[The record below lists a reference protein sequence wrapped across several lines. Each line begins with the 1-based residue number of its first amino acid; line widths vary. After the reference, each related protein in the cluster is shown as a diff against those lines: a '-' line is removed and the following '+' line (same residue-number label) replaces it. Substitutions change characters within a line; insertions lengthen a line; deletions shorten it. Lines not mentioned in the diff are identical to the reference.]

1 MRAAPEPGRPGVIG
15 FLRGYA
21 TAGPQGTTMNK
32 YAGKFALILGL
43 TLLGLYAVIPPKEK
57 LKTGIDLS
65 GGTILVYEV
74 RKAVTAG
81 GTVSLDELITALKR
95 RVNPEG
101 VEDIAIRKVGNNR
114 IEIVLPKKS
123 AEEVEEVKRKLTNVG
138 SLEFRI
144 LANRKHDG
152 GVVDRAL
159 GPNGFTKPP
168 SKYRWAMIGE
178 TISGSNP
185 ATDAQKTILTD
196 PAQRWVKN
204 AYTGR
209 SVFLTGKNTAG
220 VEQVDVEIPI
230 EGNTIN
236 ALRLGKPHEL
246 ASITSYRIDFNPSK
260 IRAPEP
266 DRAQPEEPIV
276 REEKVAPG
284 HVVRYVL
291 YKVDRQEVT
300 GKLLAKAEAQQDD
313 HYQPAVGFTFN
324 RQGGRK
330 FGILTSEHLPEE
342 NGNFKYRLAILLD
355 GIVQSA
361 PSINSEIRDSGIIEG
376 GSSGFSA
383 KELDFLITVLRSG
396 SLPASL
402 NPEPL
407 QEESVGPTLGDDTI
421 AKGIR
426 AIIISMI
433 VVPLFMIVYYRF
445 AGVVAVVAL
454 LLNILLLIASM
465 AVLHASF
472 TLPGLAGLALT
483 IGMAVDVNVL
493 IFERMREEAE
503 RGASLAQQ
511 IRNGFNRAWVTIFDS
526 HVTIFLSGLV
536 LYSVGTDE
544 VKGFALTLIIG
555 MIWNLF
561 TAVYVSRVI
570 FEFWYAQG
578 WLKRITMLKLM
589 DKTNIDFIAPRRA
602 CMTVSALLIVLGLM
616 ATAARGVGMYNIDF
630 TGGTLVTI
638 RLNDKAP
645 EVANLSD
652 AARTTFVREKARELP
667 DVTVESLSVGGEK
680 SGERYNIRTT
690 EQKIEKV
697 KKAVLDSF
705 GPALQRVE
713 MTVGPPTAIAAIA
726 ATTPAEPA
734 KADSKAKD
742 EPKVDA
748 VDRFAGGRQYEQ
760 KFNLPQSASQIAASF
775 RNVLQE
781 AGINNAETR
790 FEVVNPRA
798 TPGNTSVADSDTLIL
813 RTNLEPDV
821 AQVQF
826 AKLASTLRNDRNL
839 LFERSETFGST
850 VAGETR
856 TLAVVATIASWLII
870 AVYLWF
876 RFKSL
881 VYGLAAIIAVVHD
894 VLITLGAIAVTYWL
908 SRIPGVSQALLLEPF
923 KIDLPMIAAFL
934 TLIGFSVN
942 DTIVIFD
949 RIRELKGKTPHL
961 TGQMIN
967 DAVNQTLSRTIL
979 TSLTA
984 WLVVVILYLF
994 GGEGLHGFA
1003 FSLVVG
1009 FLSGTY
1015 STIYIASPIL
1025 IDWDKR
1031 AVEHPI
1037 KGKVLVGSR

>member
-1 MRAAPEPGRPGVIG
+1 MKKFG
-15 FLRGYA
+15 
-21 TAGPQGTTMNK
+21 
-32 YAGKFALILGL
+32 GKFALIIGL
-43 TLLGLYAVIPPKEK
+43 TLLGLISIWPPREK

-74 RKAVTAG
+74 NSGNTAAG
-81 GTVSLDELITALKR
+81 SVNLGDLITALKR
-95 RVNPEG
+95 RLNPEG
-101 VEDIAIRKVGNNR
+101 VEDMAIRQVGNNR

-123 AEEVEEVKRKLTNVG
+123 ADEVEEVKRKITNVG

-144 LANRKHDG
+144 LANHKHDSLAIG
-152 GVVDRAL
+152 RAMSRDGL
-159 GPNGFTKPP
+159 HRPP
-168 SKYRWAMIGE
+168 QKYLWAKLGE
-178 TISGSNP
+178 TITGSNP
-185 ATDAQKTILTD
+185 TTDSRNLTIQD
-196 PAQRWVKN
+196 PSQRWVKN
-204 AYTGR
+204 AYAGR
-209 SVFLTGKNTAG
+209 TVWLKGKSSAG
-220 VEQVDVEIPI
+220 LEQPEEAFTV

-236 ALRLGKPHEL
+236 SLTLKSPHKFSSL
-246 ASITSYRIDFNPSK
+246 TSYRIEYNPSR
-260 IRAPEP
+260 ITAGDP
-266 DRAQPEEPIV
+266 DNPRQMDPIV
-276 REEKVAPG
+276 REEKVSPG
-284 HVVRYVL
+284 HTERYVL
-291 YKVDRQEVT
+291 YKVDRQNVT
-300 GKLLAKAEAQQDD
+300 GKELAKAEVKEDD
-313 HYQPAVGFTFN
+313 HFQPAVGFVFN
-324 RQGGRK
+324 RVGGRK
-330 FGILTSEHLPEE
+330 FGQLTSEHLPEE
-342 NGNFKYRLAILLD
+342 GGSFRYQLAILLD
-355 GIVQSA
+355 GVVQSA

-376 GSSGFSA
+376 GSGGFSP

-407 QEESVGPTLGDDTI
+407 QEENVGPTLGEDTI
-421 AKGIR
+421 SKGIT
-426 AIIISMI
+426 AIIISLI
-433 VVPLFMIVYYRF
+433 VVPVFMIVYYRF

-454 LLNILLLIASM
+454 VLNLLLLIASM
-465 AVLHASF
+465 AFLQASF

-503 RGASLAQQ
+503 RGASMAQQ

-536 LYSVGTDE
+536 LYTVGTDE

-570 FEFWYAQG
+570 FEFWYDQG
-578 WLKRITMLKLM
+578 WLKKVTMLKLM
-589 DKTNIDFIAPRRA
+589 DKTNIDFIGPRKA
-602 CMTVSALLIVLGLM
+602 CMTVSLILIALGLI
-616 ATAARGVGMYNIDF
+616 ATAARGRGMYNIDF

-638 RLNDKAP
+638 RLDENDPAIKG
-645 EVANLSD
+645 LSD
-652 AARTTFVREKARELP
+652 SARTTFVREKASQLP
-667 DVTVESLSVGGEK
+667 DVTVESLSVGGDK

-697 KKAVLDSF
+697 KLTVLESF
-705 GPALQRVE
+705 GNALQRVV
-713 MTVGPPTAIAAIA
+713 MKAGAAVPIAGTPEPSKPA
-726 ATTPAEPA
+726 ASD
-734 KADSKAKD
+734 KDKAKV
-742 EPKVDA
+742 EDA
-748 VDRFAGGRQYEQ
+748 GASPADRFAGGRQFELS
-760 KFNLPQSASQIAASF
+760 FNLPQSAAQIATSF
-775 RNVLQE
+775 RKVLSD
-781 AGINNAETR
+781 AGINNPDSR
-790 FEVVNPRA
+790 FEIVNPKA
-798 TPGNTSVADSDTLIL
+798 IPGASTVADSTVLTL
-813 RTNLEPDV
+813 RTNLD
-821 AQVQF
+821 AD
-826 AKLASTLRNDRNL
+826 AAGSLLKKLGTSLENDRNL

-856 TLAVVATIASWLII
+856 SLAIIATIASWAII

-894 VLITLGAIAVTYWL
+894 VLVTLGAVAVTYWL
-908 SRIPGVSQALLLEPF
+908 SRIPGLSQVLLLEPF

-961 TGQMIN
+961 TSQMIN

-984 WLVVVILYLF
+984 WLVVVILYF
-994 GGEGLHGFA
+994 AGGEGLHGFA

-1025 IDWDKR
+1025 IDWDSR
-1031 AVEHPI
+1031 AVHTPL
-1037 KGKVLVGSR
+1037 KGKELVGSR

>member
-1 MRAAPEPGRPGVIG
+1 MKKYGV
-15 FLRGYA
+15 
-21 TAGPQGTTMNK
+21 
-32 YAGKFALILGL
+32 KFALILGL
-43 TLLGLYAVIPPKEK
+43 TLLGLISIWPPKDR

-74 RKAVTAG
+74 NKAGTAAG
-81 GTVSLDELITALKR
+81 NVNLDELITALKR
-95 RVNPEG
+95 RINPEG

-114 IEIVLPKKS
+114 IEVVLPKKS
-123 AEEVEEVKRKLTNVG
+123 AEEVEEVKRKMTNVG

-144 LANRKHDG
+144 LANHRKDTNAIE
-152 GVVDRAL
+152 RAMSPKGL
-159 GPNGFTKPP
+159 TNPP
-168 SKYRWAMIGE
+168 PKYRWAKLGE
-178 TISGSNP
+178 TITGSNP
-185 ATDAQKTILTD
+185 QTDPQGTTITD

-204 AYTGR
+204 NLAGR
-209 SVFLTGKNTAG
+209 TVYLTGKTSAG
-220 VEQVDVEIPI
+220 LEQADVPFTI
-230 EGNTIN
+230 EGNSIN
-236 ALRLGKPHEL
+236 TLTLKTPHKL
-246 ASITSYRIDFNPSK
+246 ASVSSYRIEFNPSR
-260 IRAPEP
+260 IQAGNPANP
-266 DRAQPEEPIV
+266 LPMDPIV
-276 REEKVAPG
+276 REEKVSPG
-284 HVVRYVL
+284 HIERFVL
-291 YKVDRQEVT
+291 YKVDRQDVT
-300 GKLLAKAEAQQDD
+300 GKLLAKAEPQQDD
-313 HYQPAVGFTFN
+313 HYQPAVGFVFN
-324 RQGGRK
+324 RIGGRK

-342 NGNFKYRLAILLD
+342 GGNFKYQLAILLD
-355 GIVQSA
+355 GVVQSA

-376 GSSGFSA
+376 GSQGFSP

-407 QEESVGPTLGDDTI
+407 QEENVGPTLGDDTI
-421 AKGIR
+421 AKGIF
-426 AIIISMI
+426 AIFVSMI
-433 VVPLFMIVYYRF
+433 VVPVFMIIYYRF

-454 LLNILLLIASM
+454 MLNLLLLLASM
-465 AVLHASF
+465 AFLQASF

-503 RGASLAQQ
+503 RGASMAQQ

-536 LYSVGTDE
+536 LYAVGTDE

-555 MIWNLF
+555 MVWNLF
-561 TAVYVSRVI
+561 TAVYVSRLI
-570 FEFWYAQG
+570 FELWYDQG
-578 WLKRITMLKLM
+578 WLKKVTMLKLM
-589 DKTNIDFIAPRRA
+589 DKTNIDFIGPRKV
-602 CMTVSALLIVLGLM
+602 CMAVSLILIGLGLA

-638 RLNDKAP
+638 RLNDNDPQVKG
-645 EVANLSD
+645 LSD
-652 AARTTFVREKARELP
+652 AERTGFVREKAHDLP

-697 KKAVLDSF
+697 KLAVLDTF
-705 GPALQRVE
+705 GTALQRVE
-713 MTVGPPTAIAAIA
+713 MKFGPPAPIAAA
-726 ATTPAEPA
+726 PAEPA
-734 KADSKAKD
+734 RADAKDTAKAKD
-742 EPKVDA
+742 EA
-748 VDRFAGGRQYEQ
+748 SLSTADRFAGGRQYQ
-760 KFNLPQSASQIAASF
+760 LTFNLPQSAAQIATSF

-781 AGINNAETR
+781 AGINNPDAR
-790 FEVVNPRA
+790 FEIVNPRSV
-798 TPGNTSVADSDTLIL
+798 PGASTAADSDSLTL

-821 AQVQF
+821 AQARL
-826 AKLASTLRNDRNL
+826 AKLATSLQNDRNL

-856 TLAVVATIASWLII
+856 NLAVIATIASWLII
-870 AVYLWF
+870 ALYLWF

-894 VLITLGAIAVTYWL
+894 VLITLGAVAVTYWL

-949 RIRELKGKTPHL
+949 RIRELKGKSPTL
-961 TGQMIN
+961 TSRIIN

-984 WLVVVILYLF
+984 WLVVIILYLF

-1025 IDWDKR
+1025 IDWDRR
-1031 AVEHPI
+1031 AIETPH
-1037 KGKVLVGSR
+1037 KGKELVGSR